1 MKKAITAFFAAALA
15 AITAFSIGGCGSSDK
30 SVSDV
35 SSQATTAASA
45 IQSTADSTSASAAT
59 SPKEKPTG
67 MSDSEPLNDN
77 VIKAA
82 LDYCGLSDDDRD
94 CVTLQKNEMAHDGS
108 FYHFIY
114 VAKDDSVI
122 PLIVSYDAKSVYEPS
137 DFFAKYGTVEEAT
150 AETHEPNHGS
160 SITDETSANDDIYD
174 YDGDEYNYDEDYYY

>member
-108 FYHFIY
+108 FYHFVY
-114 VAKDDSVI
+114 VEKDDTVI
-122 PLIVSYDAKSVYEPS
+122 PLVISYDAKTVYEPS

-150 AETHEPNHGS
+150 TEKSGDSHRSRNSEES
-160 SITDETSANDDIYD
+160 SDNEEYNDDYE
-174 YDGDEYNYDEDYYY
+174 EYYDEDYYY